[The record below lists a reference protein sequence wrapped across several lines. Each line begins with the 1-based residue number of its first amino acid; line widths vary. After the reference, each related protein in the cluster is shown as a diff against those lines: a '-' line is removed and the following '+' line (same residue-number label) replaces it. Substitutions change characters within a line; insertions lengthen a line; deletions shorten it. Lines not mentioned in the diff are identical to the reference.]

1 MKNIYLIFILLSCYC
16 THAQVGIG
24 TNLPDDSAALDITS
38 TTQGLLI
45 PRMNL
50 TQRNAILLPANGLTI
65 YNTTSNQFQ
74 VNIGTPALPVWDT
87 LVSTNTINQSVKYSN
102 IDVTTDVNPNT
113 AINLPVIGT
122 LNWNDNSGLYV
133 ANTATNSI
141 QVTQAGRYNIA
152 VNVSLFNFTASQR
165 DAPEMIIAINGTP
178 VGSWSST
185 GYIRN
190 NSPHD
195 RSSLH
200 LNETLNLA
208 ANDVVT
214 VQIVRSSGG
223 GQVRLRSA
231 GTTNLLINKLK

>member
-1 MKNIYLIFILLSCYC
+1 
-16 THAQVGIG
+16 
-24 TNLPDDSAALDITS
+24 
-38 TTQGLLI
+38 
-45 PRMNL
+45 
-50 TQRNAILLPANGLTI
+50 
-65 YNTTSNQFQ
+65 
-74 VNIGTPALPVWDT
+74 
-87 LVSTNTINQSVKYSN
+87 
-102 IDVTTDVNPNT
+102 
-113 AINLPVIGT
+113 
-122 LNWNDNSGLYV
+122 
-133 ANTATNSI
+133 
-141 QVTQAGRYNIA
+141 
-152 VNVSLFNFTASQR
+152 
-165 DAPEMIIAINGTP
+165 P
-178 VGSWSST
+178 VGSWSTT